1 MQRGFFPVVEA
12 SPPLLP
18 TESVGENRAVSFLT
32 SEAFSEIEDLEGEF
46 SMGISSGK
54 PTVVANF
61 TNPEEFFSELEKYF
75 SELRPLERLNNIER
89 LTESYKKTLLENSQS
104 GGNYR

>member
-1 MQRGFFPVVEA
+1 
-12 SPPLLP
+12 
-18 TESVGENRAVSFLT
+18 
-32 SEAFSEIEDLEGEF
+32 
-46 SMGISSGK
+46 MGISSGK

-89 LTESYKKTLLENSQS
+89 LTESYKKTLLENFSLEEIIGEIS
-104 GGNYR
+104 SVRRHSNWAKE